1 MEEWGEYLL
10 SYVDGV
16 LYYKEE
22 DIMTMVGVVEKE
34 AECTGQLT
42 DTVMFLEGKLNDWE
56 NDLPVLAC
64 DNSLALEHM
73 QLPNGESSE

>member
-1 MEEWGEYLL
+1 ML

-42 DTVMFLEGKLNDWE
+42 DTVMFLEGKLND
-56 NDLPVLAC
+56 
-64 DNSLALEHM
+64 
-73 QLPNGESSE
+73 